1 MPLLQRNLRAAEL
14 SDQPVAGPLLA
25 HINLA
30 RGFRGGE
37 RQTELLVRGLA
48 SAGWRQRLVARWNE
62 ALIERLADLPGL
74 ELQGVRGHVP
84 SAAAALGG
92 ADLVH
97 VHEARALQAAGLSR
111 LLGGTPYLV
120 TRRVQQGPSHHALN
134 RALYRGAA
142 GVVVLSRA
150 IGASLHAL
158 DPALHWEVIPSAHAA
173 LDVDPA
179 RAAALRERLG
189 GGFIVGHVGALVDA
203 HKGHRQ
209 ILALARRTLQAAP
222 DIRYLLVGSG
232 RDAQA
237 LQAEAAGLPNVHFAG
252 QVEDVGSHLA
262 AMDAFLYPSRHEG
275 LGSILLDAMACGL
288 PVVATRVG
296 GIPEV
301 VIDGENGLLCAVDD
315 IDGLAAALL
324 GLHADAALRQ
334 RMAAANRARADA
346 YSPAAMTA
354 RYINLYRSL
363 LPGAVAA
370 HP

>member
-1 MPLLQRNLRAAEL
+1 M
-14 SDQPVAGPLLA
+14 AGPLLA

-48 SAGWRQRLVARWNE
+48 EAGWRQRLVARWNE
-62 ALIERLADLPGL
+62 PLIARLLDLPGV
-74 ELQGVRGHVP
+74 ELAGVRGHLP

-97 VHEARALQAAGLSR
+97 AHEARALQAAWLSR
-111 LLGGTPYLV
+111 RLGGAPYLV
-120 TRRVQQGPSHHALN
+120 TRRVQQGPSHHAFN

-142 GVVVLSRA
+142 RIVVLSRA
-150 IGASLHAL
+150 IGASLQAL
-158 DPALHWEVIPSAHAA
+158 DPALGWELIPSAHAA
-173 LDVDPA
+173 LVADPA
-179 RAAALRERLG
+179 RAAALRRELG
-189 GGFIVGHVGALVDA
+189 GDFVVGHVGALVDA
-203 HKGHRQ
+203 HKGQRQ
-209 ILALARRTLQAAP
+209 ILALARRTLQSAP
-222 DIRYLLVGSG
+222 GIRYLLVGSG

-237 LQAEAAGLPNVHFAG
+237 LQAEAADLPNLRFAG

-301 VIDGENGLLCAVDD
+301 VIDGENGLLCEAGD

-324 GLHADAALRQ
+324 RLHADAGLRQ
-334 RMAAANRARADA
+334 RLAAAGRARAEA
-346 YSPAAMTA
+346 FSPAAMTA
-354 RYINLYRSL
+354 RYINLYQGL
-363 LPGAVAA
+363 LHGAAAA